1 MKVIF
6 LKQVPSVG
14 NKYEVKNVSD
24 GYATNFL
31 IPNGL
36 ALVATDGTLKKILS
50 KKDQED
56 SEKKVHED
64 LLLKNIKDL
73 DGVRIEMTEP
83 ANEQGHLFA
92 GIHASEI
99 VPVIRE
105 QTHLQILPEHIDL
118 PKPIKEVGEHKVSV
132 NVQDVKVEFLLIVSA
147 K

>member
-6 LKQVPSVG
+6 LKHVPNAG

-24 GYATNFL
+24 GYAINFL
-31 IPNGL
+31 IPNHL
-36 ALVATDGTLKKILS
+36 AEIATDSVMKRILS
-50 KKDQED
+50 RKEQED

-73 DGVRIEMTEP
+73 DGVRIEMVEP

-92 GIHASEI
+92 GIHQAEI
-99 VPVIRE
+99 VPVIKE
-105 QTHLQILPEHIDL
+105 QTRLEILSDHIIL
-118 PKPIKEVGEHKVSV
+118 KKPIKEIGEHKIE
-132 NVQDVKVEFLLIVSA
+132 VKVQEMSVHFILSVVA

>member
-6 LKQVPSVG
+6 LKQVPSAG

-36 ALVATDGTLKKILS
+36 ALAATDSALKKILS
-50 KKDQED
+50 QKEQED

-73 DGVRIEMTEP
+73 EGVRVEMKEP

-99 VPVIRE
+99 VPVIKE
-105 QTHLQILPEHIDL
+105 QTRLEILPEHIKL
-118 PKPIKEVGEHKVSV
+118 PKPIKEVGEHKISV
-132 NVQDVKVEFLLIVSA
+132 NIQDIKVEFILVVTA
-147 K
+147 R